1 MKAEHR
7 KALQTN
13 TLAQE
18 LTRVV
23 EGIKK
28 GPSRSTLFWLALFA
42 VGLGIFFT
50 FRYFWR
56 QSEATASQ
64 RWLEYDEVVFP
75 EQLSSFVK
83 NPELTDTQQGRLGRY
98 KEARYKL
105 GKGLRDLG
113 ANPTAALEDIRAGTE
128 LYEQLLKETAR
139 VDLLIQEA
147 LWGAAKGREALD
159 ELDDARKNYERLAKE
174 YPASELG
181 KDAKKQLER
190 LDSPEGKRDIRD
202 LAKALAP
209 TKK

>member
-13 TLAQE
+13 TLAHE
-18 LTRVV
+18 LGKVV

-28 GPSRSTLFWLALFA
+28 GPSRSTLFYAGLIALA
-42 VGLGIFFT
+42 VVIFFT

-56 QSEATASQ
+56 QSEASASQ

-75 EQLSSFVK
+75 EQLDGFLK
-83 NPELTDTQQGRLGRY
+83 NPELADTPQGRLARY

-113 ANPTAALEDIRAGTE
+113 ANPSASLDEIRAATE
-128 LYEQLLKETAR
+128 LYEGLLKGSAR
-139 VDLLIQEA
+139 VDLLTQEA
-147 LWGAAKGREALD
+147 LWGAAKGNEALD
-159 ELDDARKNYERLAKE
+159 DLDKAREYYGRLAKE
-174 YPASELG
+174 YPASALG
-181 KDAKKQLER
+181 KDAQKQLER

-209 TKK
+209 AKK